1 MTNEELDKRIEFII
15 QQQVRLVTN
24 QEKADE
30 RMTRLED
37 IVGRLATASLERFE
51 NPEDK
56 VTAPKS
62 RSAVIVFHE
71 QVHWSHTLRRT
82 DRQVDSGGRASVR
95 IWTQRGAV

>member
-37 IVGRLATASLERFE
+37 IVGRLAATSLERFE
-51 NPEDK
+51 NQEDK
-56 VTAPKS
+56 VTA
-62 RSAVIVFHE
+62 
-71 QVHWSHTLRRT
+71 L
-82 DRQVDSGGRASVR
+82 VDSQVRLTDAQTRTEESLNNLIAVADRYFSEGRNGG
-95 IWTQRGAV
+95 I